1 MIHYVNVGDNWLR
14 CFWGGGSNVVIYK
27 KGNLRIML
35 TWRRVGVT
43 IVGLEKQYNNTTR
56 LSECLQRQLSRMQ
69 CACAVLYCLLQPV
82 QLYIIFPHY
91 LTNGLNFRKKAI
103 GHKMRV
109 LIFSTTLVRNTSYSK
124 KNSARCYH
132 KCTQYSCK
140 VFVIFVMF

>member
-56 LSECLQRQLSRMQ
+56 LSECL
-69 CACAVLYCLLQPV
+69 
-82 QLYIIFPHY
+82 
-91 LTNGLNFRKKAI
+91 
-103 GHKMRV
+103 
-109 LIFSTTLVRNTSYSK
+109 
-124 KNSARCYH
+124 
-132 KCTQYSCK
+132 
-140 VFVIFVMF
+140 